1 MKTRLFRTVVAFFF
15 AGMAL
20 TWVGCSDYD
29 QDIADLNNRIDELTT
44 GKIAS
49 IESQYSSLQ
58 STLNS
63 LQSADAAMTSKIA
76 ALEASA
82 KDVADLKG
90 EQAAIQQTLAEMEA
104 AQKTLKETIA
114 AVEAQLD
121 GFLTKSD
128 LDATLASYA
137 TTEALAEVAAALDGV
152 EDAVVAKAVEEATK
166 AAVEAAGKALEESFQ
181 AKFDA
186 TLASAGL
193 VTEDALK
200 AKLDEATAAMDE
212 KIAEA
217 VAKAMENNGEVS
229 VDVAKELAAAVEQIA
244 QYLHGRLTSLLII
257 PDLYEDGIE
266 TVEFKTLAY
275 TEWTKSGNEAYTQ
288 EGNKSYTTS
297 FLTQKVNYTVGPKVV
312 ATEDIEKPVFVF
324 NEAETR
330 AATPAL
336 EVVDYAIKGGVLT
349 VDVVKRAAMA
359 TVNNDEPMI
368 WIGALEAPIAAAHL
382 MEGEEGAAVRSDWA
396 KFKEYS
402 VVPYIASL
410 IDWNEDKP
418 IAKYTC
424 TANDHDHFSATY
436 KDAQDADPSQY
447 ANYNAELNLTEM
459 VTGCYMEN
467 DAAIE
472 FTKEQMAKSGLALNF
487 VAPTEPYIIGTN
499 QTDQQKFIKVY
510 ERDGVWYAKA
520 KLPSGAENNE
530 AAIDKQPIVRVEL
543 IDTNNNNA
551 IVDVR
556 YFKVEWTQIK
566 APHVEFGVIKSFNYT
581 LCNCDFF
588 GTVSWDE
595 FVTEILAEYTDQG
608 MSYEEFYTYYNLDAA
623 EMEITS
629 DDDREVRGA
638 TAVKDEGDLDNLVA
652 NFADYEF
659 VHNFDAD
666 MRSNSAMVWHLTTE
680 QIGTVIDDLLA
691 GKEVK
696 KTLDIVINPKEQHFA
711 DYGPLYFSFEVV
723 INKPKLAELNG
734 NLVSTFWDNDAANI
748 YPVQFDTAY
757 GDSEHYGNGDGNTVV
772 YDYPLYKLF
781 WPHKLF
787 VVNLLPCSL
796 WDMNFASS
804 NSKVLNVTAGEMYI
818 APKLDENGNVVL
830 DENDNEVLDVS
841 DNWYPPMKW
850 PVCGSSCTSS
860 VEGTAKTY
868 VTLANN
874 DNGKMLLNYK
884 NDDASNPELNANSDM
899 IAFTGHL
906 NPYNA
911 YPIGEFKVN
920 FVKPLFFKMVGSIE
934 FVDQQ
939 TTGYSQDY
947 KKLFSITD
955 CFGETVYEFA
965 AETELSRKLFK
976 YYGIEGVAFNWDDAK
991 VYATQEDLEKAEN
1004 SKPAEVV
1011 FGKDWIDDDDDN
1023 DVATFYNW
1031 SGVKVENTAY
1041 VVVKATIEH
1050 KWGAESFDVVIP
1062 VKRFN

>member
-29 QDIADLNNRIDELTT
+29 QDIADLNSRIDELTT

-82 KDVADLKG
+82 KQDVADLKG
-90 EQAAIQQTLAEMEA
+90 EQAAIQQALADMEA

-152 EDAVVAKAVEEATK
+152 EDAVVAKAIEEATK

-186 TLASAGL
+186 ALASAGL

-200 AKLDEATAAMDE
+200 AKIDEAAAAMDQ
-212 KIAEA
+212 KIADA
-217 VAKAMENNGEVS
+217 IAKAMENNGEVS
-229 VDVAKELAAAVEQIA
+229 VDIAKELAAAVEQIA
-244 QYLHGRLTSLLII
+244 QYLHGRLTSLLIV

-275 TEWTKSGNEAYTQ
+275 TEWTKSGKEAYTQ
-288 EGNKSYTTS
+288 KGNKTFTTS
-297 FLTQKVNYTVGPKVV
+297 YLTQEVNYTVGPKVV

-359 TVNNDEPMI
+359 TVNNVEPMI

-382 MEGEEGAAVRSDWA
+382 MEGEEGAVVRSDWA

-410 IDWNEDKP
+410 IDCNEAKP
-418 IAKYTC
+418 IAKFTC
-424 TANDHDHFSATY
+424 TANGHDHFSATY
-436 KDAQDADPSQY
+436 EDAKEADPSQY

-459 VTGCYMEN
+459 VTGCYMEDG
-467 DAAIE
+467 DAVE
-472 FTKEQMAKSGLALNF
+472 FTKAQMAKSGLALNF
-487 VAPTEPYIIGTN
+487 VAPTEPYTIGTN
-499 QTDQQKFIKVY
+499 NTDQQKFIKVY

-556 YFKVEWTQIK
+556 YFKVEWTQVK
-566 APHVEFGVIKSFNYT
+566 APNVEFGVIKSFNYT

-588 GTVSWDE
+588 GTISWEE
-595 FVTEILAEYTDQG
+595 FVTEVLSEYTDEG
-608 MSYEEFYTYYNLDAA
+608 MSYGEFYTYYNLETTSMTIA
-623 EMEITS
+623 S
-629 DDDREVRGA
+629 DDHVVGDMAIVE
-638 TAVKDEGDLDNLVA
+638 DEGDVDNLVA
-652 NFADYEF
+652 NYADYEF
-659 VHNFDAD
+659 VHNFDTD
-666 MRSNSAMVWHLTTE
+666 MRSNTAMMWHLTTE
-680 QIGTVIDDLLA
+680 QIGTVIDDLRA
-691 GKEVK
+691 DKEVK
-696 KTLDIVINPKEQHFA
+696 KTLDVVIKPKDEHFA
-711 DYGPLYFSFEVV
+711 DYGPIYFSFEVV
-723 INKPKLAELNG
+723 INLPELAVMSEEYMH
-734 NLVSTFWDNDAANI
+734 TFWKDAGTVARI
-748 YPVQFDTAY
+748 FPVQYDTNNTFT
-757 GDSEHYGNGDGNTVV
+757 GEEHYGNGDGNTVV
-772 YDYPLYKLF
+772 YNYPLHNLYN
-781 WPHKLF
+781 PNGVF
-787 VVNLLPCSL
+787 VKGLLPCSL
-796 WDMNFASS
+796 WNMFFAADVAADIIIKQLPE
-804 NSKVLNVTAGEMYI
+804 NWF
-818 APKLDENGNVVL
+818 APLKPDWNKCAPAETDENGNCNVSCTPSKDGAAEAWIVL
-830 DENDNEVLDVS
+830 DEGEDGVQD
-841 DNWYPPMKW
+841 
-850 PVCGSSCTSS
+850 
-860 VEGTAKTY
+860 
-868 VTLANN
+868 
-874 DNGKMLLNYK
+874 LLNSGAAYK
-884 NDDASNPELNANSDM
+884 IEFD
-899 IAFTGHL
+899 GHL
-906 NPYNA
+906 NPYNDYEIMNNSTRKGGFA
-911 YPIGEFKVN
+911 VE
-920 FVKPLFFKMVGSIE
+920 FVKPLEIKIVGELE
-934 FVDQQ
+934 FTDQQ
-939 TTGYSQDY
+939 TLGDTKNYHD
-947 KKLFSITD
+947 LFSIVD
-955 CFGETVYEFA
+955 CFGEKVDAFVDGLPA
-965 AETELSRKLFK
+965 ALAK
-976 YYGIEGVAFNWDDAK
+976 YYEVSEYDVLWNEAVLVSGPDAGK
-991 VYATQEDLEKAEN
+991 KAED
-1004 SKPAEVV
+1004 V
-1011 FGKDWIDDDDDN
+1011 FSPEEANKWYFEPNDGSDN
-1023 DVATFYNW
+1023 ITFYNW
-1031 SGVKVENTAY
+1031 SGVVVEEGCRI
-1041 VVVKATIEH
+1041 KAPATVTH
-1050 KWGAESFDVVIP
+1050 KWGAEKMDLYITINPSGL
-1062 VKRFN
+1062 

>member
-29 QDIADLNNRIDELTT
+29 QDIADLNSRIDELTT

-82 KDVADLKG
+82 KQDVADLEG
-90 EQAAIQQTLAEMEA
+90 EQAAIQQALADMEA

-152 EDAVVAKAVEEATK
+152 EDAVVAKAIEEATK

-186 TLASAGL
+186 ALASAGL

-200 AKLDEATAAMDE
+200 AKIDEAAAAMDQ
-212 KIAEA
+212 KIADA
-217 VAKAMENNGEVS
+217 IAKAMENNGEVS
-229 VDVAKELAAAVEQIA
+229 VDIAKELAAAVEQIA
-244 QYLHGRLTSLLII
+244 QYLHGRLTSLLIV

-275 TEWTKSGNEAYTQ
+275 TEWTKSDKEAYTQ
-288 EGNKSYTTS
+288 KGNKTFTTS
-297 FLTQKVNYTVGPKVV
+297 YLTQKVNYTVGPKVV

-359 TVNNDEPMI
+359 TVNNVEPMI

-382 MEGEEGAAVRSDWA
+382 MEGEEGAVVRSDWA

-410 IDWNEDKP
+410 IDCNEAKP
-418 IAKYTC
+418 IAKFTC
-424 TANDHDHFSATY
+424 TANGHDHFSATY
-436 KDAQDADPSQY
+436 EDAQEADPSQY

-459 VTGCYMEN
+459 VTGCYMEDG
-467 DAAIE
+467 DAVE
-472 FTKEQMAKSGLALNF
+472 FTKAQMAKSGLALNF
-487 VAPTEPYIIGTN
+487 VAPTEPYTIATN
-499 QTDQQKFIKVY
+499 NTDQQKFIKVY

-556 YFKVEWTQIK
+556 YFKVEWTQVV
-566 APHVEFGVIKSFNYT
+566 AEPVEFGVIKSFNYT

-588 GTVSWDE
+588 GTITWDE
-595 FVTEILAEYTDQG
+595 FVTEILSEYTDEG
-608 MSYEEFYTYYNLDAA
+608 MSYDEFYTYYNLETTSMTIA
-623 EMEITS
+623 S
-629 DDDREVRGA
+629 DDHVVGDMTIVE
-638 TAVKDEGDLDNLVA
+638 DEGDVDNLVA
-652 NFADYEF
+652 NYADYEF
-659 VHNFDAD
+659 VHNFDTD
-666 MRSNSAMVWHLTTE
+666 MRSNTAMMWHLTTK
-680 QIGTVIDDLLA
+680 QIGTVIDDLIA
-691 GKEVK
+691 EKEVK
-696 KTLDIVINPKEQHFA
+696 KTLDVVIEPKEQHFA
-711 DYGPLYFSFEVV
+711 DYGKLYFSFEVV
-723 INKPKLAELNG
+723 INKPELATLNR
-734 NLVSTFWDNDAANI
+734 NLVSTFWDNDAVNI
-748 YPVQFDTAY
+748 YPVQFDTEYKGVAN
-757 GDSEHYGNGDGNTVV
+757 YGNGDGNTVI
-772 YDYPLYKLF
+772 YDYPLHKLF
-781 WPHKLF
+781 WTNGLF
-787 VVNLLPCSL
+787 VKNLLPCSI
-796 WDMNFASS
+796 WDMNFASTMKKTTDATLLTPTTEMWRTPLKAPA
-804 NSKVLNVTAGEMYI
+804 NCQGACEAKYDGVTEAQ
-818 APKLDENGNVVL
+818 L
-830 DENDNEVLDVS
+830 EVLH
-841 DNWYPPMKW
+841 NK
-850 PVCGSSCTSS
+850 
-860 VEGTAKTY
+860 A
-868 VTLANN
+868 
-874 DNGKMLLNYK
+874 GKELLNYK
-884 NDDASNPELNANSDM
+884 NDDATDPEKNAKSDK
-899 IAFTGHL
+899 IAFTADL
-906 NPYNA
+906 NPYNT
-911 YPIGEFKVN
+911 YSIDEFKVN
-920 FVKPLFFKMVGSIE
+920 YVKPLFIKLVGSME
-934 FVDQQ
+934 FIDQQ
-939 TTGYSQDY
+939 TTGYPQDY
-947 KKLFSITD
+947 KDLFSITD
-955 CFGETVYEFA
+955 CFGETVNEWA
-965 AETELSRKLFK
+965 KESELSSKLFD
-976 YYGIEGVAFNWDDAK
+976 YYAVQSTVFDWDNAV
-991 VYATQEDLEKAEN
+991 VYANESDLEKKNN
-1004 SKPAEVV
+1004 SKPAVDV
-1011 FGKDWIDDDDDN
+1011 FGYEWIRPAEQPG
-1023 DVATFYNW
+1023 VVTFYNW
-1031 SGVKVENTAY
+1031 SGVKVEQTAY

>member
-29 QDIADLNNRIDELTT
+29 QDIADLNSRIDELTT

-82 KDVADLKG
+82 KQDVADLKG
-90 EQAAIQQTLAEMEA
+90 EQAAIQQALADMEA

-152 EDAVVAKAVEEATK
+152 EDAVVAKAIEEATK

-186 TLASAGL
+186 ALASAGL

-200 AKLDEATAAMDE
+200 AKIDEAAAAMDQ
-212 KIAEA
+212 KIADA
-217 VAKAMENNGEVS
+217 IAKAMENNGEVS
-229 VDVAKELAAAVEQIA
+229 VDIAKELAAAVEQIA
-244 QYLHGRLTSLLII
+244 QYLHGRLTSLLIV

-275 TEWTKSGNEAYTQ
+275 TEWTKSGKEAYTQ
-288 EGNKSYTTS
+288 KGNKTFTTS
-297 FLTQKVNYTVGPKVV
+297 YLTQKVNYTVGPKVV

-359 TVNNDEPMI
+359 TVNNVEPMI

-382 MEGEEGAAVRSDWA
+382 MEGEEGAVVRSDWA

-410 IDWNEDKP
+410 IDCNEAKP
-418 IAKYTC
+418 IAKFTC
-424 TANDHDHFSATY
+424 TANGHDHFSATY
-436 KDAQDADPSQY
+436 EEAQEADPSQY

-459 VTGCYMEN
+459 VTGCYMEDG
-467 DAAIE
+467 DAVE
-472 FTKEQMAKSGLALNF
+472 FTKAQMAKSGLALNF
-487 VAPTEPYIIGTN
+487 VAPTEPYTIGTN
-499 QTDQQKFIKVY
+499 NTDQQKFIKVY

-530 AAIDKQPIVRVEL
+530 ASIDKQPIVRVEL

-556 YFKVEWTQIK
+556 YFKVEWTQVV
-566 APHVEFGVIKSFNYT
+566 AEPVEFGVIKSFNYT

-588 GTVSWDE
+588 GTITWDE
-595 FVTEILAEYTDQG
+595 FVTEILSEYTDEG
-608 MSYEEFYTYYNLDAA
+608 MSYDEFYTYYNLETTSMTIA
-623 EMEITS
+623 S
-629 DDDREVRGA
+629 DDHVVGDMAIVE
-638 TAVKDEGDLDNLVA
+638 DEGDVDNLVA
-652 NFADYEF
+652 NYADYEF
-659 VHNFDAD
+659 VHNFDTD
-666 MRSNSAMVWHLTTE
+666 MRSNTAMMWHVTTK

-696 KTLDIVINPKEQHFA
+696 KTLDVVIKPKDEHFA
-711 DYGPLYFSFEVV
+711 DYGKLYFSFEVV
-723 INKPKLAELNG
+723 INKPELAMLNN
-734 NLVSTFWDNDAANI
+734 NLVSTFWDNGAANI
-748 YPVQFDTAY
+748 YPVQFDTEY
-757 GDSEHYGNGDGNTVV
+757 GNRAHYGNGDGETVV
-772 YDYPLYKLF
+772 YDYPLHKLF
-781 WPHKLF
+781 WTNGLF
-787 VVNLLPCSL
+787 VKNLLPCSI
-796 WDMNFASS
+796 WDMNFASTMKKTTDATLLTPTTEMWRTPLKAPA
-804 NSKVLNVTAGEMYI
+804 NCQGACEAKYDGVTEAQ
-818 APKLDENGNVVL
+818 L
-830 DENDNEVLDVS
+830 EVLP
-841 DNWYPPMKW
+841 NK
-850 PVCGSSCTSS
+850 
-860 VEGTAKTY
+860 A
-868 VTLANN
+868 
-874 DNGKMLLNYK
+874 GKELLNYK
-884 NDDASNPELNANSDM
+884 NDDATDPEKNAKSDK
-899 IAFTGHL
+899 IAFTADL
-906 NPYNA
+906 NPYNT
-911 YPIGEFKVN
+911 YSIGEFKVN
-920 FVKPLFFKMVGSIE
+920 YVKPLFIKLVGSME
-934 FVDQQ
+934 FIDQQ
-939 TTGYSQDY
+939 TTGYPQDY
-947 KKLFSITD
+947 KDLFSITD
-955 CFGETVYEFA
+955 CFGETVNEWA
-965 AETELSRKLFK
+965 KESELSRKLFD
-976 YYGIEGVAFNWDDAK
+976 YYAVKSPVFDWDNAV
-991 VYATQEDLEKAEN
+991 VYANEWDLEINK
-1004 SKPAEVV
+1004 SKPAYEV
-1011 FGKDWIDDDDDN
+1011 FGYEWIKPVGPGV
-1023 DVATFYNW
+1023 VAFYNW
-1031 SGVKVENTAY
+1031 SGVKVEQTAY

-1050 KWGAESFDVVIP
+1050 KWGTESFDVVIP

>member
-29 QDIADLNNRIDELTT
+29 QDIADLNSRIDELTT

-82 KDVADLKG
+82 KQDVADLKG
-90 EQAAIQQTLAEMEA
+90 EQAAIQQALADMEA

-152 EDAVVAKAVEEATK
+152 EDAVVAKAIEEATK

-186 TLASAGL
+186 ALASAGL

-200 AKLDEATAAMDE
+200 AKIDEAAAAMDQ
-212 KIAEA
+212 KIADA
-217 VAKAMENNGEVS
+217 IAKAMENNGEVS
-229 VDVAKELAAAVEQIA
+229 VDIAKELAAAVEQIA
-244 QYLHGRLTSLLII
+244 QYLHGRLTSLLIV

-275 TEWTKSGNEAYTQ
+275 TEWTKSDKEAYTQ
-288 EGNKSYTTS
+288 KGNKTFTTS
-297 FLTQKVNYTVGPKVV
+297 YLTQKVNYTVGPKVV

-359 TVNNDEPMI
+359 TVNNVEPMI

-382 MEGEEGAAVRSDWA
+382 MEGEEGAVVRSDWA

-410 IDWNEDKP
+410 IDCNEAKP
-418 IAKYTC
+418 IAKFTC
-424 TANDHDHFSATY
+424 TANGHDHFSATY
-436 KDAQDADPSQY
+436 EDAKEADPSQY

-459 VTGCYMEN
+459 VTGCYMEDG
-467 DAAIE
+467 DAVE
-472 FTKEQMAKSGLALNF
+472 FTKAQMAKSGLALNF
-487 VAPTEPYIIGTN
+487 VAPTEPYTIGTN
-499 QTDQQKFIKVY
+499 NTDQQKFIKVY

-556 YFKVEWTQIK
+556 YFKVEWTQVK
-566 APHVEFGVIKSFNYT
+566 APNVEFGVIKSFNYT

-588 GTVSWDE
+588 GTISWEE
-595 FVTEILAEYTDQG
+595 FVTEVLSEYTDEG
-608 MSYEEFYTYYNLDAA
+608 MSYGEFYTYYNLETTSMTIA
-623 EMEITS
+623 S
-629 DDDREVRGA
+629 DDHVVGDMAIVE
-638 TAVKDEGDLDNLVA
+638 DEGDVDNLVA
-652 NFADYEF
+652 NYADYEF
-659 VHNFDAD
+659 VHNFDTD
-666 MRSNSAMVWHLTTE
+666 MRSNTAMMWHLTTE
-680 QIGTVIDDLLA
+680 QIGTVIDDLRA
-691 GKEVK
+691 DKEVK
-696 KTLDIVINPKEQHFA
+696 KTLDVVIKPKDEHFA
-711 DYGPLYFSFEVV
+711 DYGPIYFSFEVV
-723 INKPKLAELNG
+723 INLPELAVMSEEYMH
-734 NLVSTFWDNDAANI
+734 TFWKDAGTVARI
-748 YPVQFDTAY
+748 FPVQYDTNNTFT
-757 GDSEHYGNGDGNTVV
+757 GEEHYGNGDGNTVV
-772 YDYPLYKLF
+772 YNYPLHNLYN
-781 WPHKLF
+781 PNGVF
-787 VVNLLPCSL
+787 VKGLLPCSL
-796 WDMNFASS
+796 WNMFFAADVAADIIIKQLPE
-804 NSKVLNVTAGEMYI
+804 NWF
-818 APKLDENGNVVL
+818 APLKPDWNKCAPAETDENGNCNVSCTPSKDGAAEAWIVL
-830 DENDNEVLDVS
+830 DEGEDGVQD
-841 DNWYPPMKW
+841 
-850 PVCGSSCTSS
+850 
-860 VEGTAKTY
+860 
-868 VTLANN
+868 
-874 DNGKMLLNYK
+874 LLNSGAAYK
-884 NDDASNPELNANSDM
+884 IEFD
-899 IAFTGHL
+899 GHL
-906 NPYNA
+906 NPYNDYEIMNNSTRKGGFA
-911 YPIGEFKVN
+911 VE
-920 FVKPLFFKMVGSIE
+920 FVKPLEIKIVGELE
-934 FVDQQ
+934 FTDQQ
-939 TTGYSQDY
+939 TLGDTKNYHD
-947 KKLFSITD
+947 LFSIVD
-955 CFGETVYEFA
+955 CFGEKVDAFVDGLPA
-965 AETELSRKLFK
+965 ALAK
-976 YYGIEGVAFNWDDAK
+976 YYEVSEYDVLWNEAVLVSGPDAGK
-991 VYATQEDLEKAEN
+991 KAED
-1004 SKPAEVV
+1004 V
-1011 FGKDWIDDDDDN
+1011 FSPEEANEWYFEPNDGSDN
-1023 DVATFYNW
+1023 ITFYNW
-1031 SGVKVENTAY
+1031 SGVVVEEGCRI
-1041 VVVKATIEH
+1041 KAPATVTH
-1050 KWGAESFDVVIP
+1050 KWGAEKMDLYITINPSGL
-1062 VKRFN
+1062 

>member
-29 QDIADLNNRIDELTT
+29 QDIADLNSRIDELTT

-82 KDVADLKG
+82 KQDVADLEG
-90 EQAAIQQTLAEMEA
+90 EQAAIQQALADMEA

-152 EDAVVAKAVEEATK
+152 EDAVVAKAIEEATK

-186 TLASAGL
+186 ALASAGL

-200 AKLDEATAAMDE
+200 AKIDEAAAAMDQ
-212 KIAEA
+212 KIADA
-217 VAKAMENNGEVS
+217 IAKAMENNGEVS
-229 VDVAKELAAAVEQIA
+229 VDIAKELAAAVEQIA
-244 QYLHGRLTSLLII
+244 QYLHGRLTSLLIV

-275 TEWTKSGNEAYTQ
+275 TEWTKSGKEAYTQ
-288 EGNKSYTTS
+288 KGNKTFTTS
-297 FLTQKVNYTVGPKVV
+297 YLTQKVNYTVGPKVV

-359 TVNNDEPMI
+359 TVNNVEPMI

-382 MEGEEGAAVRSDWA
+382 MEGEEGAVVRSDWA

-410 IDWNEDKP
+410 IDCNEAKP
-418 IAKYTC
+418 IAKFTC
-424 TANDHDHFSATY
+424 TANGHDHFSATY
-436 KDAQDADPSQY
+436 EDAKEADPSQY

-459 VTGCYMEN
+459 VTGCYMEDG
-467 DAAIE
+467 DAVE
-472 FTKEQMAKSGLALNF
+472 FTKAQMAKSGLVLNF
-487 VAPTEPYIIGTN
+487 VAPTEPYTIQTN
-499 QTDQQKFIKVY
+499 NTDQQKFIKVY

-556 YFKVEWTQIK
+556 YFKVEWTQVV
-566 APHVEFGVIKSFNYT
+566 AEPVEFGVIKSFNYT
-581 LCNCDFF
+581 LCDCDFF
-588 GTVSWDE
+588 GTITWDE
-595 FVTEILAEYTDQG
+595 FVTEILSEYTDEG
-608 MSYEEFYTYYNLDAA
+608 MSYGEFYTYYNLETASMTIA
-623 EMEITS
+623 S
-629 DDDREVRGA
+629 DDHVVGDKTTVE
-638 TAVKDEGDLDNLVA
+638 DEGDVDNLVA
-652 NFADYEF
+652 NYADYEF
-659 VHNFDAD
+659 VHNFDTD
-666 MRSNSAMVWHLTTE
+666 MRSNTAMMWHLTTK
-680 QIGTVIDDLLA
+680 QIGTVIDDLIA

-696 KTLDIVINPKEQHFA
+696 KTLDVVIEPKEQHFA
-711 DYGPLYFSFEVV
+711 DYGKLYFSFEVV
-723 INKPKLAELNG
+723 INMPERAVLNE
-734 NLVSTFWDNDAANI
+734 NIVSTFWKEDGKVARI
-748 YPVQFDTAY
+748 YPIQYSTDYADNLTY
-757 GDSEHYGNGDGNTVV
+757 GTNGETVV
-772 YDYPLYKLF
+772 YDYPLHKLF
-781 WPHKLF
+781 WTNGLF
-787 VVNLLPCSL
+787 VKNLLPCSI
-796 WDMNFASS
+796 WDMNFAS
-804 NSKVLNVTAGEMYI
+804 
-818 APKLDENGNVVL
+818 
-830 DENDNEVLDVS
+830 
-841 DNWYPPMKW
+841 
-850 PVCGSSCTSS
+850 
-860 VEGTAKTY
+860 TAKKDK
-868 VTLANN
+868 ANN
-874 DNGKMLLNYK
+874 AASLNIEGNKWHAPLKAPAECENNCEAKYDGATEAQVVVNENEAGKALLVYK
-884 NDDASNPELNANSDM
+884 NGMPQTDKIE
-899 IAFTGHL
+899 FTGTL
-906 NPYNA
+906 NEYNS
-911 YPIGEFKVN
+911 YKIGDFTIEFI
-920 FVKPLFFKMVGSIE
+920 KPLTITADGELE
-934 FVDQQ
+934 FTDQL
-939 TTGYSQDY
+939 TEGDTKEYHD
-947 KKLFSITD
+947 LFSIVD
-955 CFGETVYEFA
+955 CFGEEVDEFA
-965 AETELSRKLFK
+965 GEDKLAYKLWK
-976 YYGIEGVAFNWDDAK
+976 YYAVSGISIDWNNAVVVEEGGKKAQDIFGAEGMMW
-991 VYATQEDLEKAEN
+991 YQENAEN
-1004 SKPAEVV
+1004 DEV
-1011 FGKDWIDDDDDN
+1011 
-1023 DVATFYNW
+1023 TFFNW
-1031 SGVKVENTAY
+1031 SGVKVEKDRTIKAE
-1041 VVVKATIEH
+1041 ATITH
-1050 KWGAESFDVVIP
+1050 KWGVEKLPITII
-1062 VKRFN
+1062 VKANANVQQ

>member
-29 QDIADLNNRIDELTT
+29 QDIADLNSRIDELTT

-82 KDVADLKG
+82 KQDVADLKG
-90 EQAAIQQTLAEMEA
+90 EQAAIQQALADMEA

-152 EDAVVAKAVEEATK
+152 EDAVVAKAIEEATK

-186 TLASAGL
+186 ALASAGL

-200 AKLDEATAAMDE
+200 AKIDEAAAAMDQ
-212 KIAEA
+212 KIADA
-217 VAKAMENNGEVS
+217 IAKAMENNGEVS
-229 VDVAKELAAAVEQIA
+229 VDIAKELAAAVEQIA
-244 QYLHGRLTSLLII
+244 QYLHGRLTSLLIV

-275 TEWTKSGNEAYTQ
+275 TEWTKSDKEAYTQ
-288 EGNKSYTTS
+288 KGNKTFTTS
-297 FLTQKVNYTVGPKVV
+297 YLTQKVNYTVGPKVV

-359 TVNNDEPMI
+359 TVNNVEPMI

-382 MEGEEGAAVRSDWA
+382 MEGEEGAVVRSDWA

-410 IDWNEDKP
+410 IDCNEAKP
-418 IAKYTC
+418 IAKFTC
-424 TANDHDHFSATY
+424 TANGHDHFSATY
-436 KDAQDADPSQY
+436 EDAKEAHPSQY

-459 VTGCYMEN
+459 VTGCYMEDG
-467 DAAIE
+467 DAVE
-472 FTKEQMAKSGLALNF
+472 FTKAQMAKSGLALNF
-487 VAPTEPYIIGTN
+487 VAPTEPYTIETN
-499 QTDQQKFIKVY
+499 NTDQQKFIKVY

-556 YFKVEWTQIK
+556 YFKVEWTQVV
-566 APHVEFGVIKSFNYT
+566 AEPVEFGVIKSFNYT
-581 LCNCDFF
+581 LCDCDFF
-588 GTVSWDE
+588 GTITWDE
-595 FVTEILAEYTDQG
+595 FVTEILSEYTDEG
-608 MSYEEFYTYYNLDAA
+608 MSYSEFYTYYNLETASMTIA
-623 EMEITS
+623 S
-629 DDDREVRGA
+629 DDHVVGDKTTVE
-638 TAVKDEGDLDNLVA
+638 DEGDVDNLVA
-652 NFADYEF
+652 NYADYEF
-659 VHNFDAD
+659 VHNFDTD
-666 MRSNSAMVWHLTTE
+666 MRSNTAMMWHLTTK
-680 QIGTVIDDLLA
+680 QIGTVIDDLIA
-691 GKEVK
+691 EKEVK
-696 KTLDIVINPKEQHFA
+696 KTLDVVIEPKEQHFA
-711 DYGPLYFSFEVV
+711 DYGKLYFSFEVV
-723 INKPKLAELNG
+723 INKPKLAKLNE
-734 NLVSTFWDNDAANI
+734 NIVSTFWDVNENIVSDSFWGNKAANI
-748 YPVQFDTAY
+748 YPVQFDTEY
-757 GDSEHYGNGDGNTVV
+757 YSTEEGKTYPHYGNGDGNTVI
-772 YDYPLYKLF
+772 YDYPLHKLF
-781 WPHKLF
+781 WTNGLF
-787 VVNLLPCSL
+787 VKYLLPCSI
-796 WDMNFASS
+796 WDMNFAS
-804 NSKVLNVTAGEMYI
+804 
-818 APKLDENGNVVL
+818 
-830 DENDNEVLDVS
+830 
-841 DNWYPPMKW
+841 
-850 PVCGSSCTSS
+850 
-860 VEGTAKTY
+860 TAKKDMANDAASLNIEGNEWRTPLKAPANCQGACEAKY
-868 VTLANN
+868 DGVTEAQLEVNHNKA
-874 DNGKMLLNYK
+874 GKELLNYK
-884 NDDASNPELNANSDM
+884 NDDATDPEKNAKSDK
-899 IAFTGHL
+899 IAFTADL
-906 NPYNA
+906 NPYNT
-911 YPIGEFKVN
+911 YSIGEFKVN
-920 FVKPLFFKMVGSIE
+920 YVKPLFIKLVGSME
-934 FVDQQ
+934 FIDQQ
-939 TTGYSQDY
+939 TTGYPQDY
-947 KKLFSITD
+947 KDLFSITD
-955 CFGETVYEFA
+955 CFGETVNEWA
-965 AETELSRKLFK
+965 KESELSRKLFD
-976 YYGIEGVAFNWDDAK
+976 YYAVESPVFDWDNAV
-991 VYATQEDLEKAEN
+991 VYALEADLKNKTN
-1004 SKPAEVV
+1004 SKPAVDV
-1011 FGKDWIDDDDDN
+1011 FGKEWIDDD
-1023 DVATFYNW
+1023 VPGVVTFYNW
-1031 SGVKVENTAY
+1031 SGVKVEQTAY

>member
-29 QDIADLNNRIDELTT
+29 QDIADLNSRIDELTT

-82 KDVADLKG
+82 KQDVADLKG
-90 EQAAIQQTLAEMEA
+90 EQAAIQQALADMEA

-152 EDAVVAKAVEEATK
+152 EDAVVAKAIEEATK

-186 TLASAGL
+186 ALASAGL

-200 AKLDEATAAMDE
+200 AKIDEAAAAMDQ
-212 KIAEA
+212 KIADA
-217 VAKAMENNGEVS
+217 IAKAMENNGEVS
-229 VDVAKELAAAVEQIA
+229 VDIAKELAAAVEQIA
-244 QYLHGRLTSLLII
+244 QYLHGRLTSLLIV

-275 TEWTKSGNEAYTQ
+275 TEWTKSDKEAYTQ
-288 EGNKSYTTS
+288 KGNKTFTTS
-297 FLTQKVNYTVGPKVV
+297 YLTQKVNYTVGPKVV

-359 TVNNDEPMI
+359 TVNNVEPMI

-382 MEGEEGAAVRSDWA
+382 MEGEEGAVVRSDWA

-410 IDWNEDKP
+410 IDCNEAKP
-418 IAKYTC
+418 IAKFTC
-424 TANDHDHFSATY
+424 TANGHDHFSATY
-436 KDAQDADPSQY
+436 EDAKEAHPSQY

-459 VTGCYMEN
+459 VTGCYMEDG
-467 DAAIE
+467 DAVE
-472 FTKEQMAKSGLALNF
+472 FTKAQMAKSGLALNF
-487 VAPTEPYIIGTN
+487 VAPTEPYTIETN
-499 QTDQQKFIKVY
+499 NTDQQKFIKVY

-556 YFKVEWTQIK
+556 YFKVEWTQVK
-566 APHVEFGVIKSFNYT
+566 APNVEFGVIKSFNYT
-581 LCNCDFF
+581 LCDCDFF
-588 GTVSWDE
+588 GTITWDE
-595 FVTEILAEYTDQG
+595 FVTEILSEYTDEG
-608 MSYEEFYTYYNLDAA
+608 MSYSEFYTYYNLETASMTIA
-623 EMEITS
+623 S
-629 DDDREVRGA
+629 DDHVVGDKTTVE
-638 TAVKDEGDLDNLVA
+638 DEGDVDNLVA
-652 NFADYEF
+652 NYADYEF
-659 VHNFDAD
+659 VHNFDTD
-666 MRSNSAMVWHLTTE
+666 MRSNTAMMWHLTTK
-680 QIGTVIDDLLA
+680 QIGTVIDDLIA
-691 GKEVK
+691 EKEVK
-696 KTLDIVINPKEQHFA
+696 KTLDVVIEPKEQHFA
-711 DYGPLYFSFEVV
+711 DYGKLYFSFEVV
-723 INKPKLAELNG
+723 INKPKLAKLNE
-734 NLVSTFWDNDAANI
+734 NIVSTFWDVNENIVSDSFWGNKAANI
-748 YPVQFDTAY
+748 YPVQFDTEY
-757 GDSEHYGNGDGNTVV
+757 YSTEEGKTYPHYGNGDGNTVI
-772 YDYPLYKLF
+772 YDYPLHKLF
-781 WPHKLF
+781 WTNGLF
-787 VVNLLPCSL
+787 VKYLLPCSI
-796 WDMNFASS
+796 WDMNFAS
-804 NSKVLNVTAGEMYI
+804 
-818 APKLDENGNVVL
+818 
-830 DENDNEVLDVS
+830 
-841 DNWYPPMKW
+841 
-850 PVCGSSCTSS
+850 
-860 VEGTAKTY
+860 TAKKDMANDAASLNIEGNEWRTPLKAPANCQGACEAKY
-868 VTLANN
+868 DGVTEAQLEVNHNKA
-874 DNGKMLLNYK
+874 GKELLNYK
-884 NDDASNPELNANSDM
+884 NDDATDPEKNAKSDK
-899 IAFTGHL
+899 IAFTADL
-906 NPYNA
+906 NPYNT
-911 YPIGEFKVN
+911 YSIGEFKVN
-920 FVKPLFFKMVGSIE
+920 YVKPLFIKLVGSME
-934 FVDQQ
+934 FIDQQ
-939 TTGYSQDY
+939 TTGYPQDY
-947 KKLFSITD
+947 KDLFSITD
-955 CFGETVYEFA
+955 CFGETVNEWA
-965 AETELSRKLFK
+965 KESELSRKLFD
-976 YYGIEGVAFNWDDAK
+976 YYAVESPVFDWDNAV
-991 VYATQEDLEKAEN
+991 VYALEADLKNKTN
-1004 SKPAEVV
+1004 SKPAVDV
-1011 FGKDWIDDDDDN
+1011 FGKEWIDDD
-1023 DVATFYNW
+1023 VPGVVTFYNW
-1031 SGVKVENTAY
+1031 SGVKVEQTAY

>member
-359 TVNNDEPMI
+359 TVNNVEPMI

-436 KDAQDADPSQY
+436 EDAQNADPSQY

-459 VTGCYMEN
+459 VTGCYME
-467 DAAIE
+467 DDVAVE

-487 VAPTEPYIIGTN
+487 VAPTEPYTIGTN
-499 QTDQQKFIKVY
+499 NTDQQKFIKVY

-556 YFKVEWTQIK
+556 YFKVEWTQVK
-566 APHVEFGVIKSFNYT
+566 APNVEFGVIKSFNYT

-588 GTVSWDE
+588 GTISWEE
-595 FVTEILAEYTDQG
+595 FVTEILSEYTGEG
-608 MSYEEFYTYYNLDAA
+608 MSYEEFYTYYNL
-623 EMEITS
+623 ETTSMEIAS
-629 DDDREVRGA
+629 DDHVVGDMTIVE
-638 TAVKDEGDLDNLVA
+638 DEGDVDNLVA
-652 NFADYEF
+652 NYADYEF
-659 VHNFDAD
+659 VHNFDTD
-666 MRSNSAMVWHLTTE
+666 MRSNTAMMWHVTTE

-696 KTLDIVINPKEQHFA
+696 KTLDVVIKPKDEHFA
-711 DYGPLYFSFEVV
+711 DYGPIYFSFEVV
-723 INKPKLAELNG
+723 INLPKLAVMNSEL
-734 NLVSTFWDNDAANI
+734 VKTFWDNDAANI
-748 YPVQFDTAY
+748 YPIQFGTEYKGEDY
-757 GDSEHYGNGDGNTVV
+757 GYGEDETVI
-772 YDYPLYKLF
+772 YYYPLHKLF
-781 WPHKLF
+781 WPHGVF
-787 VVNLLPCSL
+787 VKNLLPCSV
-796 WDMNFASS
+796 WNMDFAS
-804 NSKVLNVTAGEMYI
+804 NMDKVIAGAQLNFESETNWRTPLL
-818 APKLDENGNVVL
+818 APENCKGACEAKYDGAANVSL
-830 DENDNEVLDVS
+830 EVLED
-841 DNWYPPMKW
+841 
-850 PVCGSSCTSS
+850 
-860 VEGTAKTY
+860 EA
-868 VTLANN
+868 
-874 DNGKMLLNYK
+874 GKKLLDYE
-884 NDDASNPELNANSDM
+884 NDDATDPEKNAKSEK
-899 IAFTGHL
+899 IALTQDL
-906 NPYNA
+906 NPYNT
-911 YPIGEFKVN
+911 YLVGEFKVN
-920 FVKPLFFKMVGSIE
+920 FVKPLFFKMVGSVE

-939 TTGYSQDY
+939 TLGYSQDY
-947 KKLFSITD
+947 KDLFSITD
-955 CFGETVYEFA
+955 CFGETVYKWA
-965 AETELSRKLFK
+965 DQTALSRKLYD
-976 YYGIEGVAFNWDDAK
+976 YYEVKDIKFHNAEAL
-991 VYATQEDLEKAEN
+991 VYANEHDLN
-1004 SKPAEVV
+1004 DRYNGKPAAVV
-1011 FGKDWIDDDDDN
+1011 FGEGWFKDDPDN
-1023 DVATFYNW
+1023 DTVTFYNW
-1031 SGVKVENTAY
+1031 SGVKVEKTAY
-1041 VVVKATIEH
+1041 IVMGATIEH
-1050 KWGAESFDVVIP
+1050 KWGAEDFELVIP

>member
-29 QDIADLNNRIDELTT
+29 QDIADLNSRIDELTT

-82 KDVADLKG
+82 KQDVADLEG
-90 EQAAIQQTLAEMEA
+90 EQAAIQQALADMEA

-152 EDAVVAKAVEEATK
+152 EDAVVAKAIEEATK

-186 TLASAGL
+186 ALASAGL

-200 AKLDEATAAMDE
+200 AKIDEAAAAMDQ
-212 KIAEA
+212 KIADA
-217 VAKAMENNGEVS
+217 IAKAMENNGEVS
-229 VDVAKELAAAVEQIA
+229 VDIAKELAAAVEQIA
-244 QYLHGRLTSLLII
+244 QYLHGRLTSLLIV

-275 TEWTKSGNEAYTQ
+275 TEWTKSGKESYTQ
-288 EGNKSYTTS
+288 KGNKTFTTS
-297 FLTQKVNYTVGPKVV
+297 YLTQKVNYTVGPKVV

-359 TVNNDEPMI
+359 TVNNVEPMI

-382 MEGEEGAAVRSDWA
+382 MEGEEGAVVRSDWA

-410 IDWNEDKP
+410 IDCNEAKP
-418 IAKYTC
+418 IAKFTC
-424 TANDHDHFSATY
+424 TANGHDHFSATY
-436 KDAQDADPSQY
+436 EDAKKAYPSQY

-459 VTGCYMEN
+459 VTGCYMEDG
-467 DAAIE
+467 DAVE
-472 FTKEQMAKSGLALNF
+472 FTKAQMAKSGLVLNF
-487 VAPTEPYIIGTN
+487 VAPTEPYTIQTN
-499 QTDQQKFIKVY
+499 NTDQQKFIKVY

-556 YFKVEWTQIK
+556 YFKVEWTQVV
-566 APHVEFGVIKSFNYT
+566 AEPVEFGVIKSFNYT

-588 GTVSWDE
+588 GTITWDE
-595 FVTEILAEYTDQG
+595 FVTEILSEYTDEG
-608 MSYEEFYTYYNLDAA
+608 MSYDEFYTYYNLETASMTIA
-623 EMEITS
+623 S
-629 DDDREVRGA
+629 DDHVVGDKTTVE
-638 TAVKDEGDLDNLVA
+638 DEGDVDNLVA
-652 NFADYEF
+652 NYADYEF
-659 VHNFDAD
+659 VHNFDTD
-666 MRSNSAMVWHLTTE
+666 MRSNTAMMWHLTTK
-680 QIGTVIDDLLA
+680 QIGTVIDDLIA
-691 GKEVK
+691 EKEVK
-696 KTLDIVINPKEQHFA
+696 KTLDVVIEPKEQHFA
-711 DYGPLYFSFEVV
+711 DYGKLYFSFEVV
-723 INKPKLAELNG
+723 INKPELAKLNDSI
-734 NLVSTFWDNDAANI
+734 VSTFWKVDRTVARI
-748 YPVQFDTAY
+748 YPIQYSTDY
-757 GDSEHYGNGDGNTVV
+757 DGNLTYGTNGETVV
-772 YDYPLYKLF
+772 YDYPLHKLF
-781 WPHKLF
+781 WTNGLF
-787 VVNLLPCSL
+787 VKNLLPCSI
-796 WDMNFASS
+796 WDMNFAS
-804 NSKVLNVTAGEMYI
+804 
-818 APKLDENGNVVL
+818 
-830 DENDNEVLDVS
+830 
-841 DNWYPPMKW
+841 
-850 PVCGSSCTSS
+850 
-860 VEGTAKTY
+860 TAKKDK
-868 VTLANN
+868 ANN
-874 DNGKMLLNYK
+874 AASLNIKGVNEGVNEDVNEDVKWYAPLKAPENCQGACEAKYDGAAEAQVVVNENEAGKALLVYK
-884 NDDASNPELNANSDM
+884 NGMPQTDKIE
-899 IAFTGHL
+899 FTGTL
-906 NPYNA
+906 NEYNS
-911 YPIGEFKVN
+911 YWIGDFTIEFI
-920 FVKPLFFKMVGSIE
+920 KPLTITADGELE
-934 FVDQQ
+934 FTDQL
-939 TTGYSQDY
+939 TEGDTKGYHD
-947 KKLFSITD
+947 LFSIVD
-955 CFGETVYEFA
+955 CFGEEVDEFA
-965 AETELSRKLFK
+965 GEDKLARKLWN
-976 YYGIEGVAFNWDDAK
+976 YYAVSGISIDWNNAVVVEEGGKKAQEIFGAEGQQW
-991 VYATQEDLEKAEN
+991 YQEDA
-1004 SKPAEVV
+1004 
-1011 FGKDWIDDDDDN
+1011 DN
-1023 DVATFYNW
+1023 DEVTFFKW
-1031 SGVKVENTAY
+1031 SGVKVEKDRTIKAE
-1041 VVVKATIEH
+1041 ATITH
-1050 KWGAESFDVVIP
+1050 KWGVEKLPITII
-1062 VKRFN
+1062 VKANANVQQ

>member
-29 QDIADLNNRIDELTT
+29 QDIADLNSRIDELTT

-82 KDVADLKG
+82 KQDVADLKG
-90 EQAAIQQTLAEMEA
+90 EQAAIQQALADMEA

-137 TTEALAEVAAALDGV
+137 TTEALAEVAALDGV
-152 EDAVVAKAVEEATK
+152 EDAVVAKAIEEATK

-186 TLASAGL
+186 ALASAGL

-200 AKLDEATAAMDE
+200 AKIDEAAAAMDQ
-212 KIAEA
+212 KIADA
-217 VAKAMENNGEVS
+217 IAKAMENNGEVS
-229 VDVAKELAAAVEQIA
+229 VDIAKELAAAVEQIA
-244 QYLHGRLTSLLII
+244 QYLHGRLTSLLIV

-275 TEWTKSGNEAYTQ
+275 TEWTKSDKEAYTQ
-288 EGNKSYTTS
+288 KGNKTFTTS
-297 FLTQKVNYTVGPKVV
+297 YLTQKVNYTVGPKVV

-359 TVNNDEPMI
+359 TVNNVEPMI

-382 MEGEEGAAVRSDWA
+382 MEGEEGAVVRSDWA

-410 IDWNEDKP
+410 IDCNEAKP
-418 IAKYTC
+418 IAKFTC
-424 TANDHDHFSATY
+424 TANGHDHFSATY
-436 KDAQDADPSQY
+436 EDAKEAHPSQY

-459 VTGCYMEN
+459 VTGCYMEDG
-467 DAAIE
+467 DAVE
-472 FTKEQMAKSGLALNF
+472 FTKAQMAKSGLALNF
-487 VAPTEPYIIGTN
+487 VAPTEPYTIETN
-499 QTDQQKFIKVY
+499 NTDQQKFIKVY

-556 YFKVEWTQIK
+556 YFKVEWTQVV
-566 APHVEFGVIKSFNYT
+566 AEPVEFGVIKSFNYT
-581 LCNCDFF
+581 LCDCDFF
-588 GTVSWDE
+588 GTITWDE
-595 FVTEILAEYTDQG
+595 FVTEILSEYTDEG
-608 MSYEEFYTYYNLDAA
+608 MSYSEFYTYYNLETASMTIA
-623 EMEITS
+623 S
-629 DDDREVRGA
+629 DDHVVGDKTTVE
-638 TAVKDEGDLDNLVA
+638 DEGDVDNLVA
-652 NFADYEF
+652 NYADYEF
-659 VHNFDAD
+659 VHNFDTD
-666 MRSNSAMVWHLTTE
+666 MRSNTAMMWHLTTK
-680 QIGTVIDDLLA
+680 QIGTVIDDLIA
-691 GKEVK
+691 EKEVK
-696 KTLDIVINPKEQHFA
+696 KTLDVVIEPKEQHFA
-711 DYGPLYFSFEVV
+711 DYGKLYFSFEVV
-723 INKPKLAELNG
+723 INKPKLAKLNE
-734 NLVSTFWDNDAANI
+734 NIVSTFWDVNENIVSDSFWGNKAANI
-748 YPVQFDTAY
+748 YPVQFDTEY
-757 GDSEHYGNGDGNTVV
+757 YSTEEGKTYPHYGNGDGNTVI
-772 YDYPLYKLF
+772 YDYPLHKLF
-781 WPHKLF
+781 WTNGLF
-787 VVNLLPCSL
+787 VKYLLPCSI
-796 WDMNFASS
+796 WDMNFAS
-804 NSKVLNVTAGEMYI
+804 
-818 APKLDENGNVVL
+818 
-830 DENDNEVLDVS
+830 
-841 DNWYPPMKW
+841 
-850 PVCGSSCTSS
+850 
-860 VEGTAKTY
+860 TAKKDMANDAASLNIEGNEWRTPLKAPANCQGACEAKY
-868 VTLANN
+868 DGVTEAQLEVNHNKA
-874 DNGKMLLNYK
+874 GKELLNYK
-884 NDDASNPELNANSDM
+884 NDDATDPEKNAKSDK
-899 IAFTGHL
+899 IAFTADL
-906 NPYNA
+906 NPYNT
-911 YPIGEFKVN
+911 YSIGEFKVN
-920 FVKPLFFKMVGSIE
+920 YVKPLFIKLVGSME
-934 FVDQQ
+934 FIDQQ
-939 TTGYSQDY
+939 TTGYPQDY
-947 KKLFSITD
+947 KDLFSITD
-955 CFGETVYEFA
+955 CFGETVNEWA
-965 AETELSRKLFK
+965 KESELSRKLFD
-976 YYGIEGVAFNWDDAK
+976 YYAVESPVFDWDNAV
-991 VYATQEDLEKAEN
+991 VYALEADLKNKTN
-1004 SKPAEVV
+1004 SKPAVDV
-1011 FGKDWIDDDDDN
+1011 FGKEWIDDD
-1023 DVATFYNW
+1023 VPGVVTFYNW
-1031 SGVKVENTAY
+1031 SGVKVEQTAY

>member
-29 QDIADLNNRIDELTT
+29 QDIADLNSRIDELTT

-82 KDVADLKG
+82 KQDVADLEG
-90 EQAAIQQTLAEMEA
+90 EQAAIQQALADMEA

-152 EDAVVAKAVEEATK
+152 EDAVVAKAIEEATK

-186 TLASAGL
+186 ALASAGL

-200 AKLDEATAAMDE
+200 AKIDEAAAAMDQ
-212 KIAEA
+212 KIADA
-217 VAKAMENNGEVS
+217 IAKAMENNGEVS
-229 VDVAKELAAAVEQIA
+229 IDIAKELAAAVEQIA
-244 QYLHGRLTSLLII
+244 QYLHGRLTSLLIV

-275 TEWTKSGNEAYTQ
+275 TEWTKSGKEAYTQ
-288 EGNKSYTTS
+288 KGNKTFTTS
-297 FLTQKVNYTVGPKVV
+297 YLTQKVNYTVGPKVV

-359 TVNNDEPMI
+359 TVNNVEPMI

-382 MEGEEGAAVRSDWA
+382 MEGEEGAVVRSDWA

-410 IDWNEDKP
+410 IDCNEAKP
-418 IAKYTC
+418 IAKFTC
-424 TANDHDHFSATY
+424 TANGHDHFSATY
-436 KDAQDADPSQY
+436 EDAKEADPSQY

-459 VTGCYMEN
+459 VTGCYMEDG
-467 DAAIE
+467 DAVE
-472 FTKEQMAKSGLALNF
+472 FTKAQMAKSGLALNF
-487 VAPTEPYIIGTN
+487 VAPTEPYTIQTN
-499 QTDQQKFIKVY
+499 NTDQQKFIKVY

-556 YFKVEWTQIK
+556 YFKVEWTQVV
-566 APHVEFGVIKSFNYT
+566 AEPVEFGVIKSFNYT
-581 LCNCDFF
+581 LCDCDFF
-588 GTVSWDE
+588 GTITWDE
-595 FVTEILAEYTDQG
+595 FVTEILSEYTDEG
-608 MSYEEFYTYYNLDAA
+608 MSYSEFYTYYNLETASMTIA
-623 EMEITS
+623 S
-629 DDDREVRGA
+629 DDHVVGDKTTVE
-638 TAVKDEGDLDNLVA
+638 DEGDVDNLVA
-652 NFADYEF
+652 NYADYEF
-659 VHNFDAD
+659 VHNFDTD
-666 MRSNSAMVWHLTTE
+666 MRSNTAMMWHLTTK
-680 QIGTVIDDLLA
+680 QIGTVIDDLIA
-691 GKEVK
+691 EKEVK
-696 KTLDIVINPKEQHFA
+696 KTLDVVIEPKEQHFA
-711 DYGPLYFSFEVV
+711 DYGKLYFSFEVV
-723 INKPKLAELNG
+723 INKPKLAKLNE
-734 NLVSTFWDNDAANI
+734 NIVSTFWDVNENIVSDSFWGNKAANI
-748 YPVQFDTAY
+748 YPVQFDTEY
-757 GDSEHYGNGDGNTVV
+757 YSTEEGKTYPHYGNGDGNTVI
-772 YDYPLYKLF
+772 YDYPLHKLF
-781 WPHKLF
+781 WTNGLF
-787 VVNLLPCSL
+787 VKYLLPCSI
-796 WDMNFASS
+796 WDMNFAS
-804 NSKVLNVTAGEMYI
+804 
-818 APKLDENGNVVL
+818 
-830 DENDNEVLDVS
+830 
-841 DNWYPPMKW
+841 
-850 PVCGSSCTSS
+850 
-860 VEGTAKTY
+860 TAKKDMANDAASLNIEGNEWRTPLKAPANCQGACEAKY
-868 VTLANN
+868 DGVTEAQLEVNHNKA
-874 DNGKMLLNYK
+874 GKELLNYK
-884 NDDASNPELNANSDM
+884 NDDATDPEKNAKSDK
-899 IAFTGHL
+899 IAFTADL
-906 NPYNA
+906 NPYNT
-911 YPIGEFKVN
+911 YSIGEFKVN
-920 FVKPLFFKMVGSIE
+920 YVKPLFIKLVGSME
-934 FVDQQ
+934 FIDQQ
-939 TTGYSQDY
+939 TTGYPQDY
-947 KKLFSITD
+947 KDLFSITD
-955 CFGETVYEFA
+955 CFGETVNEWA
-965 AETELSRKLFK
+965 KESELSRKLFD
-976 YYGIEGVAFNWDDAK
+976 YYAVESPVFDWDNAV
-991 VYATQEDLEKAEN
+991 VYALEADLKNKTN
-1004 SKPAEVV
+1004 SKPAVDV
-1011 FGKDWIDDDDDN
+1011 FGKEWIDDD
-1023 DVATFYNW
+1023 VPGVVTFYNW
-1031 SGVKVENTAY
+1031 SGVKVEQTAY

>member
-29 QDIADLNNRIDELTT
+29 QDIADLNSRIDELTT

-82 KDVADLKG
+82 KQDVADLKG
-90 EQAAIQQTLAEMEA
+90 EQAAIQQALADMEA

-152 EDAVVAKAVEEATK
+152 EDAVVAKAIEEATK

-186 TLASAGL
+186 ALASAGL

-200 AKLDEATAAMDE
+200 AKIDEAAAAMDQ
-212 KIAEA
+212 KIADA
-217 VAKAMENNGEVS
+217 IAKAMENNGEVS
-229 VDVAKELAAAVEQIA
+229 IDIAKELAAAVEQIA
-244 QYLHGRLTSLLII
+244 QYLHGRLTSLLIV

-275 TEWTKSGNEAYTQ
+275 TEWTKSDKEAYTQ
-288 EGNKSYTTS
+288 KGNKTFTTS
-297 FLTQKVNYTVGPKVV
+297 YLTQKVNYTVGPKVV

-359 TVNNDEPMI
+359 TVNNVEPMI

-382 MEGEEGAAVRSDWA
+382 MEGEEGAVVRSDWA

-410 IDWNEDKP
+410 IDCNEAKP
-418 IAKYTC
+418 IAKFTC
-424 TANDHDHFSATY
+424 TANGHDHFSATY
-436 KDAQDADPSQY
+436 EDAKEADPSQY

-459 VTGCYMEN
+459 VTGCYMEDG
-467 DAAIE
+467 DAVE
-472 FTKEQMAKSGLALNF
+472 FTKAQMAKSGLALNF
-487 VAPTEPYIIGTN
+487 VAPTEPYTIETN
-499 QTDQQKFIKVY
+499 NTDQQKFIKVY

-556 YFKVEWTQIK
+556 YFKVEWTQVV
-566 APHVEFGVIKSFNYT
+566 AEPVEFGVIKSFNYT

-588 GTVSWDE
+588 GTITWDE
-595 FVTEILAEYTDQG
+595 FVTEILSEYTDEG
-608 MSYEEFYTYYNLDAA
+608 MSYSEFYTYYNLETASMTIA
-623 EMEITS
+623 S
-629 DDDREVRGA
+629 DDHVVGDKTTVE
-638 TAVKDEGDLDNLVA
+638 DEGDVDNLVA
-652 NFADYEF
+652 NYADYEF
-659 VHNFDAD
+659 VHNFDTD
-666 MRSNSAMVWHLTTE
+666 MRSNTAMMWHVTTK

-696 KTLDIVINPKEQHFA
+696 KTLDVVIEPKEQHFA
-711 DYGPLYFSFEVV
+711 DYGKLYFSFEVV
-723 INKPKLAELNG
+723 INLPELAKMSDEYMH
-734 NLVSTFWDNDAANI
+734 TFWKEVGEVARI
-748 YPVQFDTAY
+748 FPVQYDTNNTY
-757 GDSEHYGNGDGNTVV
+757 TREMHYGNGDGNTVV
-772 YDYPLYKLF
+772 YNYPLHNLYN
-781 WPHKLF
+781 PNGVF
-787 VVNLLPCSL
+787 VKGLLPCSL
-796 WDMNFASS
+796 WNMFFVADVAADIIIKQQPENWFAP
-804 NSKVLNVTAGEMYI
+804 LNPDWNKC
-818 APKLDENGNVVL
+818 APAETDENGNCNVSCTPSKDGAAEAWIVL
-830 DENDNEVLDVS
+830 DEGEDGVQD
-841 DNWYPPMKW
+841 
-850 PVCGSSCTSS
+850 
-860 VEGTAKTY
+860 
-868 VTLANN
+868 
-874 DNGKMLLNYK
+874 LLNSGAAYK
-884 NDDASNPELNANSDM
+884 IEFD
-899 IAFTGHL
+899 GHL
-906 NPYNA
+906 NPYNDYEIMNESTRKGGFA
-911 YPIGEFKVN
+911 VE
-920 FVKPLFFKMVGSIE
+920 FVKPLEIKIVGELE
-934 FVDQQ
+934 FTDQQ
-939 TTGYSQDY
+939 TLGDTKNYHD
-947 KKLFSITD
+947 LFSIVD
-955 CFGETVYEFA
+955 CFGEKVDAFIPGLPA
-965 AETELSRKLFK
+965 ALAQ
-976 YYGIEGVAFNWDDAK
+976 YYVVSEYDVLWNEAVLVSGNDAGK
-991 VYATQEDLEKAEN
+991 KAED
-1004 SKPAEVV
+1004 V
-1011 FGKDWIDDDDDN
+1011 FSPEEANEWYVESPGSDN
-1023 DVATFYNW
+1023 ITFYNW
-1031 SGVKVENTAY
+1031 SGAVVEEGCRIKVP
-1041 VVVKATIEH
+1041 ATVTH
-1050 KWGAESFDVVIP
+1050 KWGAEKMDLYITINPSGL
-1062 VKRFN
+1062 

>member
-29 QDIADLNNRIDELTT
+29 QDIADLNSRIDELTT

-82 KDVADLKG
+82 KQDVADLKG
-90 EQAAIQQTLAEMEA
+90 EQAAIQQALADMEA

-152 EDAVVAKAVEEATK
+152 EDAVVAKAIEEATK

-186 TLASAGL
+186 ALASAGL

-200 AKLDEATAAMDE
+200 AKIDEAAAAMDQ
-212 KIAEA
+212 KIADA
-217 VAKAMENNGEVS
+217 IAKAMENNGEVS
-229 VDVAKELAAAVEQIA
+229 VDIAKELAAAVEQIA
-244 QYLHGRLTSLLII
+244 QYLHGRLTSLLIV

-275 TEWTKSGNEAYTQ
+275 TEWTKSGKEAYTQ
-288 EGNKSYTTS
+288 KGNKTFTTS
-297 FLTQKVNYTVGPKVV
+297 YLTQKVNYTVGPKVV

-359 TVNNDEPMI
+359 TVNNVEPMI

-382 MEGEEGAAVRSDWA
+382 MEGEEGAVVRSDWA

-410 IDWNEDKP
+410 IDCNEAKP
-418 IAKYTC
+418 IAKFTC
-424 TANDHDHFSATY
+424 TANGHDHFSATY
-436 KDAQDADPSQY
+436 EDAKEADPSQY

-459 VTGCYMEN
+459 VTGCYMEDG
-467 DAAIE
+467 DAVE
-472 FTKEQMAKSGLALNF
+472 FTKAQMAKSGLALNF
-487 VAPTEPYIIGTN
+487 VAPTEPYTIGTN
-499 QTDQQKFIKVY
+499 NTDQQKFIKVY

-556 YFKVEWTQIK
+556 YFKVEWTQVV
-566 APHVEFGVIKSFNYT
+566 AEPVEFGVIKSFNYT
-581 LCNCDFF
+581 LCDCDFF
-588 GTVSWDE
+588 GTITWDE
-595 FVTEILAEYTDQG
+595 FVTEILSEYTDEG
-608 MSYEEFYTYYNLDAA
+608 MSYDEFYTYYNLETTSMTIA
-623 EMEITS
+623 S
-629 DDDREVRGA
+629 DDHVVGDMAIVE
-638 TAVKDEGDLDNLVA
+638 DEGDVDNLVA
-652 NFADYEF
+652 NYADYEF
-659 VHNFDAD
+659 VHNFDTT
-666 MRSNSAMVWHLTTE
+666 MRSNTAMMWHLTTK

-696 KTLDIVINPKEQHFA
+696 KTLDVVIKPKDEHFA
-711 DYGPLYFSFEVV
+711 DYGKLYFSFEVV
-723 INKPKLAELNG
+723 INKPKLAKLNE
-734 NLVSTFWDNDAANI
+734 NIVSTFWDVNENIVSDSFWGNKAANI
-748 YPVQFDTAY
+748 YPVQFDTEY
-757 GDSEHYGNGDGNTVV
+757 YSTEEGKTYPHYGNGDGNTVI
-772 YDYPLYKLF
+772 YDYPLHKLF
-781 WPHKLF
+781 WTNGLF
-787 VVNLLPCSL
+787 VKYLLPCSI
-796 WDMNFASS
+796 WDMNFAS
-804 NSKVLNVTAGEMYI
+804 
-818 APKLDENGNVVL
+818 
-830 DENDNEVLDVS
+830 
-841 DNWYPPMKW
+841 
-850 PVCGSSCTSS
+850 
-860 VEGTAKTY
+860 TAKKDMANDAASLNIEGNEWRTPLKAPANCQGACEAKY
-868 VTLANN
+868 DGVTEAQLEVNHDKA
-874 DNGKMLLNYK
+874 GKELLNYK
-884 NDDASNPELNANSDM
+884 NDDATDPEKNAKSDK
-899 IAFTGHL
+899 IAFTADL
-906 NPYNA
+906 NPYNT
-911 YPIGEFKVN
+911 YSIGEFKVN
-920 FVKPLFFKMVGSIE
+920 YVKPLFIKLVGSME
-934 FVDQQ
+934 FIDQQ
-939 TTGYSQDY
+939 TTGYPQDY
-947 KKLFSITD
+947 KDLFSITD
-955 CFGETVYEFA
+955 CFGETVNEWA
-965 AETELSRKLFK
+965 KESELSRKLF
-976 YYGIEGVAFNWDDAK
+976 YYYDVQSTVFDWDNAV
-991 VYATQEDLEKAEN
+991 VYALEADLKNKTN
-1004 SKPAEVV
+1004 SKPAVDV
-1011 FGKDWIDDDDDN
+1011 FGKEWIKEEPG
-1023 DVATFYNW
+1023 VVTFYNW
-1031 SGVKVENTAY
+1031 SGVKVEQTAY

>member
-82 KDVADLKG
+82 KQDVADLKG
-90 EQAAIQQTLAEMEA
+90 EQAAIQQALADMEA

-152 EDAVVAKAVEEATK
+152 EDAVVAKAIEEATK

-186 TLASAGL
+186 ALASAGL

-200 AKLDEATAAMDE
+200 AKIDEAAAAMDQ
-212 KIAEA
+212 KIADA
-217 VAKAMENNGEVS
+217 IAKAMENNGEVS
-229 VDVAKELAAAVEQIA
+229 VDIAKELAAAVEQIA
-244 QYLHGRLTSLLII
+244 QYLHGRLTSLLIV

-275 TEWTKSGNEAYTQ
+275 TEWTKSGKEAYTQ
-288 EGNKSYTTS
+288 KGNKTFTTS
-297 FLTQKVNYTVGPKVV
+297 YLTQKVNYTVGPKVV

-359 TVNNDEPMI
+359 TVNNVEPMI

-382 MEGEEGAAVRSDWA
+382 MEGEEGAVVRSDWA

-410 IDWNEDKP
+410 IDCNEAKP
-418 IAKYTC
+418 IAKFTC
-424 TANDHDHFSATY
+424 TANGHDHFSATY
-436 KDAQDADPSQY
+436 EDAKEADPSQY

-459 VTGCYMEN
+459 VTGCYMEDG
-467 DAAIE
+467 DAVE
-472 FTKEQMAKSGLALNF
+472 FTKAQMAKSGLALNF
-487 VAPTEPYIIGTN
+487 VAPTEPYTIGTN
-499 QTDQQKFIKVY
+499 NTDQQKFIKVY

-556 YFKVEWTQIK
+556 YFKVEWTQVK
-566 APHVEFGVIKSFNYT
+566 APNVEFGVIKSFNYT

-588 GTVSWDE
+588 GTISWEE
-595 FVTEILAEYTDQG
+595 FVTEVLSEYTDEG
-608 MSYEEFYTYYNLDAA
+608 MSYGEFYTYYNLETTSMTIA
-623 EMEITS
+623 S
-629 DDDREVRGA
+629 DDHVVGDMAIVE
-638 TAVKDEGDLDNLVA
+638 DEGDVDNLVA
-652 NFADYEF
+652 NYADYEF
-659 VHNFDAD
+659 VHNFDTD
-666 MRSNSAMVWHLTTE
+666 MRSNTAMMWHVTTK

-696 KTLDIVINPKEQHFA
+696 KTLDVVIKPKDEHFA
-711 DYGPLYFSFEVV
+711 DYGPIYFSFEVV
-723 INKPKLAELNG
+723 INLPKLAEMNAEYMH
-734 NLVSTFWDNDAANI
+734 TFWKEAGEVARI
-748 YPVQFDTAY
+748 FPVQYDTKNTY
-757 GDSEHYGNGDGNTVV
+757 TGEMHYGNGDGNTVV
-772 YDYPLYKLF
+772 YNYPLHNLYD
-781 WPHKLF
+781 PNGVF
-787 VVNLLPCSL
+787 VTYLLPCSTWNML
-796 WDMNFASS
+796 FASDVAADMVVKCS
-804 NSKVLNVTAGEMYI
+804 TDNYWFAPLKADWKQCVPAETGKDGKCNVSCTPSKNGAAEAWVL
-818 APKLDENGNVVL
+818 LDEQK
-830 DENDNEVLDVS
+830 
-841 DNWYPPMKW
+841 PA
-850 PVCGSSCTSS
+850 
-860 VEGTAKTY
+860 AK
-868 VTLANN
+868 A
-874 DNGKMLLNYK
+874 LLNYAGK
-884 NDDASNPELNANSDM
+884 CTDVKTAYAIEFNQ
-899 IAFTGHL
+899 HL
-906 NPYNA
+906 NPYND
-911 YPIGEFKVN
+911 YKIGDFAVEFI
-920 FVKPLFFKMVGSIE
+920 KPLEIKIVGELE
-934 FVDQQ
+934 FTDQQ
-939 TTGYSQDY
+939 TLGDTKNYHD
-947 KKLFSITD
+947 LFSIVD
-955 CFGETVYEFA
+955 CFGEKVDAFVDGLPA
-965 AETELSRKLFK
+965 ALAK
-976 YYGIEGVAFNWDDAK
+976 YYEVSEYDVLWNEAVLVSGPDAGK
-991 VYATQEDLEKAEN
+991 KAED
-1004 SKPAEVV
+1004 V
-1011 FGKDWIDDDDDN
+1011 FSPEEANEWYVEPTDGSDN
-1023 DVATFYNW
+1023 ITFYNW
-1031 SGVKVENTAY
+1031 SGAVVEEGCRIKVP
-1041 VVVKATIEH
+1041 ATVTH
-1050 KWGAESFDVVIP
+1050 KWGAEKMDLYITINPSGL
-1062 VKRFN
+1062 